1 MQSFSTKEIRH
12 NFLVDDLP
20 YYLPGVNVGDLEQ
33 IAELFEMDVTPQMVA
48 FRELIAS
55 RAQSP
60 NRWAFW
66 RKSPRR
72 AVAAL
77 TIKQLSELFQ
87 AWTGMDKKPGESSA
101 SPDSL

>member
-12 NFLVDDLP
+12 DFLVDDRP
-20 YYLPGVNVGDLEQ
+20 YFLPGVNVGDLERV
-33 IAELFEMDVTPQMVA
+33 AELSSMDTTPQLAA

-55 RAQSP
+55 RVKSP
-60 NRWAFW
+60 NPWAFW

-77 TIKQLSELFQ
+77 TILQLSELFKG
-87 AWTGMDKKPGESSA
+87 WTGMGEPVGEPSA